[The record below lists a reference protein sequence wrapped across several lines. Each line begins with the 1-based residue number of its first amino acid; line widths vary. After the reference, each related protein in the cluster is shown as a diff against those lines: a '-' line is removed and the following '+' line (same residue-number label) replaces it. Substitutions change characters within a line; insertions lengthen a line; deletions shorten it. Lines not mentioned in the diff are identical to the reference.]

1 MDFKVADRFTMEW
14 EAELIR
20 QLLAYAQE
28 LEDEQEGFKLHIS
41 ITRSFA
47 DVSVA
52 NLNLDIALTSAG
64 YVLMFV
70 YAMVMLSKFN
80 VVEQRAQ
87 LTGAGIGAIGMGIMV
102 SLGLTMLL

>member
-41 ITRSFA
+41 ITRRYVGTWLSLSSRLLFSVLHRMYEVKLSSRAASF
-47 DVSVA
+47 S
-52 NLNLDIALTSAG
+52 G
-64 YVLMFV
+64 
-70 YAMVMLSKFN
+70 
-80 VVEQRAQ
+80 
-87 LTGAGIGAIGMGIMV
+87 
-102 SLGLTMLL
+102 LGVCV